1 MTSLASAFRAAG
13 LRRPPGRPR
22 PRPQSARGLGTSG
35 GHGCEG
41 LARAVLDG
49 DGARFETEAAR
60 LRALCRANLSIGAV
74 PRSRPEVLL
83 GEAALA
89 GDAAAF
95 ADAEAQLRR
104 MQESFGHSSPS
115 TSTRPSAEPA
125 YRFFA
130 GPEANAAKLRAMEEE
145 YTQLA
150 QSCDCDLTDQRLLR
164 ATLELSGAYIEA
176 DCLDKAELLLQKA
189 QEVTGQRGG
198 ETHSWCT
205 QELAALRVKQ
215 NRQPEALE
223 LLEGL
228 QPRPKRS
235 LGRVYNSLGRFQ
247 EALECFQEAS
257 SEDLWQQAV
266 AHKGLGN
273 LAKAEELLSRAL
285 DMELHPLMRAQVQES
300 LADCQPALQ
309 RYEAA
314 CGAFEELVGRNSA
327 FGRCCLGLAQA
338 AKVSHPMRAF
348 EALRAALEVSSQVQ
362 AKMDALHPSALY
374 ELLDQVEDL
383 LLDDGSGEAAVEPRN
398 FLSLVE
404 PLLGALE
411 RLKAAQNDR
420 GGDGGVVLQKAAQ
433 VLLYAADF
441 GAPEQVRPKA
451 LQLLRRAKQQME
463 AADASVELSEL
474 LAVADLQIKLAEARL
489 TSA

>member
-1 MTSLASAFRAAG
+1 
-13 LRRPPGRPR
+13 
-22 PRPQSARGLGTSG
+22 
-35 GHGCEG
+35 
-41 LARAVLDG
+41 
-49 DGARFETEAAR
+49 
-60 LRALCRANLSIGAV
+60 
-74 PRSRPEVLL
+74 
-83 GEAALA
+83 
-89 GDAAAF
+89 
-95 ADAEAQLRR
+95 
-104 MQESFGHSSPS
+104 
-115 TSTRPSAEPA
+115 
-125 YRFFA
+125 
-130 GPEANAAKLRAMEEE
+130 MEEE

-348 EALRAALEVSSQVQ
+348 EALRAALEVQ